1 MTVCDLY
8 FSRFR
13 SKQKKGNG
21 EYESRWAYLSRY
33 LVRSFFAFAVQ
44 TTCRPIVLRPA
55 LVVLP
60 AQAWILTQNPLLK
73 STCVSGWVVSGLGE
87 SRAKITREAF
97 KPKLKRSTGLLTNPS
112 LDEAFYLRLKDLKS
126 SSASK
131 ANVDPLEK
139 VYRNQTF

>member
-1 MTVCDLY
+1 M
-8 FSRFR
+8 
-13 SKQKKGNG
+13 
-21 EYESRWAYLSRY
+21 
-33 LVRSFFAFAVQ
+33 Q